1 MNLDLIKKADVKR
14 FGQVIDQVDLNMPLG
29 SGAIAGNP
37 FHVNRAMMAHE
48 LGFKDVTPNSIY
60 AVSDRDNISNVQLS
74 STMSYIQGQ
83 LFPYR

>member
-1 MNLDLIKKADVKR
+1 MNLDFNEKADVKR

-37 FHVNRAMMAHE
+37 FRVNRAMMADE

-60 AVSDRDNISNVQLS
+60 AVSDRDNISKVQLS
-74 STMSYIQGQ
+74 FSMSDI
-83 LFPYR
+83 